1 MKFVALVLA
10 RWTKFIKNKKSNDLK
25 SAAISARQIRILN
38 HTMIVINAKSS
49 VFMPLQVDDRP
60 FIFILGYNYVTC
72 RPVSTYWVSSVHG
85 RQSKKYTQNVK

>member
-1 MKFVALVLA
+1 MKIVALVLG
-10 RWTKFIKNKKSNDLK
+10 RWTKFIKNKKSNDLT
-25 SAAISARQIRILN
+25 SATISARQIRILN
-38 HTMIVINAKSS
+38 HTMVVINAKSS

-60 FIFILGYNYVTC
+60 FTFLGYNYVTC